1 MSATKSRVIIGTCSL
16 AILILSLVLEGDL
29 IPMLLMLLFA
39 LVALIVLYRDLPNL
53 SNVSEDNPKAKT
65 LRNVTVFSI
74 CVLVIAIPFCILW
87 DKGIIQLTPYQETL
101 FVPILIATLIIGIG
115 NFAPKLPC
123 NRYTGLRLP
132 WTVYDED
139 TWIVAHRLLG
149 RLSLPCGILCFAG
162 VGSLERGAFISVTMA
177 LLWMGIPSVVSYIY
191 FYRKWHPKT

>member
-1 MSATKSRVIIGTCSL
+1 MSATKSRVIIGSCSL
-16 AILILSLVLEGDL
+16 AILVISLVLEGEL

-39 LVALIVLYRDLPNL
+39 LIALIVLYKDLPNL
-53 SNVSEDNPKAKT
+53 SNVSEDNPKTKT

-74 CVLVIAIPFCILW
+74 CVLVILIPTCVLL

-162 VGSLERGAFISVTMA
+162 VGSLEKGALISVTMA

-191 FYRKWHPKT
+191 FYKKWHPKT

>member
-1 MSATKSRVIIGTCSL
+1 MNVTKSRVIIGSCSL
-16 AILILSLVLEGDL
+16 AVLLLALIFGGEL
-29 IPMLLMLLFA
+29 IPMLLIFVFT
-39 LVALIVLYRDLPNL
+39 LVALVVLYKDIPNL

-65 LRNVTVFSI
+65 LRNATLFSI
-74 CVLVIAIPFCILW
+74 GSLVILIPIFVLFE
-87 DKGIIQLTPYQETL
+87 KGVIQLTPQQEV
-101 FVPILIATLIIGIG
+101 FVLPIIFAALIIGFG
-115 NFAPKLPC
+115 NIAPKLPC

-132 WTVYDED
+132 WTVYDEES
-139 TWIVAHRLLG
+139 WIIAHRLLG

>member
-1 MSATKSRVIIGTCSL
+1 MNVTKSRVIIGTCSL
-16 AILILSLVLEGDL
+16 AILILSLVLDGEL
-29 IPMLLMLLFA
+29 IPMLLILGFA
-39 LVALIVLYRDLPNL
+39 LIALIVLYRDLPNL

-65 LRNVTVFSI
+65 LRNVTIFSI
-74 CVLVIAIPFCILW
+74 CVLVILIPTCALL

-101 FVPILIATLIIGIG
+101 LVPILIATLIIGIG